1 MSKKQSRKR
10 IILVNRDFQL
20 RYAGAAVGVGLI
32 TTTLSVFVTL
42 FPLYIFEVLRIPR
55 FLPLPIL
62 GGMGIALIINVAS
75 VFGMGIMI
83 THRIAGPMYSIVR
96 HLRRI
101 GLGYFGVH
109 MRLREGDDLRYV
121 VRNVNDMIDSLKFLT
136 KQDLDSIDKTTKLV
150 DAGDMPAVKA
160 ELLEFRQRIA
170 ERLEQ
175 KDEKEDKEQ

>member
-1 MSKKQSRKR
+1 MSKKKSAKR

-32 TTTLSVFVTL
+32 TTSLSVFVTL
-42 FPLYIFEVLRIPR
+42 FPLYVFEILRIPR
-55 FLPLPIL
+55 FLPWPIL
-62 GGMGIALIINVAS
+62 AGMGIALVINVAS
-75 VFGMGIMI
+75 VFGMGIVI

-101 GLGYFGVH
+101 GLGFYGYH
-109 MRLREGDDLRYV
+109 MRIRDGDDLRYV

-136 KQDLDSIDKTTKLV
+136 KQDLYSIDKATKL
-150 DAGDMPAVKA
+150 AEGGDLAALKQ

-170 ERLEQ
+170 ERLEH
-175 KDEKEDKEQ
+175 KEEKED